1 VTVALM
7 KWRPGEKR
15 CPGGTALQRTQLR
28 APFFLLGDVRV
39 DEVAARG
46 KSGAQEAPHS
56 KEYSFELRSFRSVT
70 FALMK
75 WLPGEKVVAS
85 LASSNAI
92 ASRPATA
99 AERDL
104 AA

>member
-1 VTVALM
+1 MGAAFTPPVYVFNTVT
-7 KWRPGEKR
+7 KR
-15 CPGGTALQRTQLR
+15 FPS
-28 APFFLLGDVRV
+28 LGDVRV

-56 KEYSFELRSFRSVT
+56 KEYGVKLHSFRSVT
-70 FALMK
+70 VAWMK
-75 WLPGEKVVAS
+75 WRPGEKVVAS